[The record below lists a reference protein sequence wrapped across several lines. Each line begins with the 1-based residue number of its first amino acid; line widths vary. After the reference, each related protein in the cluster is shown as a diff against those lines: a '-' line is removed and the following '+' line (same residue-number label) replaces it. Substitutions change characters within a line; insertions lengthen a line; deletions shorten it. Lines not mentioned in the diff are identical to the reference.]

1 MHELGLTRRIV
12 SIVTAHA
19 GPRRVLRVRLAIG
32 PHTCVEREALR
43 FYFGIAVQGTAL
55 AGASLEFLEAEG
67 STLMVQDFEIEEAA

>member
-12 SIVTAHA
+12 SIVAEHA
-19 GPRRVLRVRLAIG
+19 GSRRVRRVRLAIG

-43 FYFGIAVQGTAL
+43 FYFETLVEGTQL
-55 AGASLEFLEAEG
+55 AGASLEFVEAEG